1 MRDSSDLVGKT
12 LGTCTLE
19 KLIGQG
25 GMGAVYLAQQA
36 RPARNVAVKVLL
48 PNVSMNSKEY
58 EAFLVRFRREADV
71 IARLEHINI
80 VPIYEYGEQ
89 EGLAYLVMPYLSGGS
104 LRDLLAHRG
113 SISLT
118 ETATYLDQASSAL
131 AYAHAHGV
139 IHRDIKPNN
148 LLIHND
154 GRLVLADFG
163 IARIMQETGKTI
175 DSTLTSPSIFVG
187 TPNYMAPEM
196 VQGGPI
202 DHRVDIYE
210 LGIVL
215 FHMLSGR
222 VPFTGDNPLALAV
235 KHLQE
240 PLPRLHDTNPSIPP
254 AVDTVIQKATAKNP
268 QDRFMS
274 ALDLASAFRSA
285 ITTPNAPPMYAPP
298 PRQYEI
304 HSAPEAPVLEQARYA
319 NVTIGAKAA
328 SQNYPVTPQDDQRNA
343 SKHSLRPWLVLIALF
358 LVLALITGGVFVIKG
373 AFATQQPPATP
384 TPVVHTTPTITPTA
398 TSAPSPTPTP
408 TLSPSQQ
415 ATAVVQNYYDD
426 INNHNYQAAYNLLGS
441 NFQSSHP
448 YNQFASGYAN
458 TVHDNLTTGTVTAQ
472 SDGTFNVPATVIA
485 TENNTSGQG
494 THQSTY
500 QGYYIVG
507 QVNGTLKILSAN
519 ISQTA

>member
-1 MRDSSDLVGKT
+1 
-12 LGTCTLE
+12 
-19 KLIGQG
+19 
-25 GMGAVYLAQQA
+25 MGAVYLAQQA

-113 SISLT
+113 SISLS

-163 IARIMQETGKTI
+163 IARIMQDTGKTI
-175 DSTLTSPSIFVG
+175 DSTLTSPSIFIG

-240 PLPRLHDTNPSIPP
+240 PLPRLHDTNPSIPS
-254 AVDTVIQKATAKNP
+254 AVDTVIQKATAKRP
-268 QDRFMS
+268 EDRYMS
-274 ALDLASAFRSA
+274 ALDLASDFPLGYHYPQRLRRCMYRH
-285 ITTPNAPPMYAPP
+285 PP
-298 PRQYEI
+298 
-304 HSAPEAPVLEQARYA
+304 V
-319 NVTIGAKAA
+319 
-328 SQNYPVTPQDDQRNA
+328 RN
-343 SKHSLRPWLVLIALF
+343 R
-358 LVLALITGGVFVIKG
+358 
-373 AFATQQPPATP
+373 
-384 TPVVHTTPTITPTA
+384 
-398 TSAPSPTPTP
+398 
-408 TLSPSQQ
+408 
-415 ATAVVQNYYDD
+415 
-426 INNHNYQAAYNLLGS
+426 
-441 NFQSSHP
+441 
-448 YNQFASGYAN
+448 
-458 TVHDNLTTGTVTAQ
+458 
-472 SDGTFNVPATVIA
+472 
-485 TENNTSGQG
+485 
-494 THQSTY
+494 
-500 QGYYIVG
+500 
-507 QVNGTLKILSAN
+507 
-519 ISQTA
+519 

>member
-1 MRDSSDLVGKT
+1 MRDSSELVGKS

-19 KLIGQG
+19 RLIGQG

-80 VPIYEYGEQ
+80 MPIYEYGEQ
-89 EGLAYLVMPYLSGGS
+89 EGLAYLVMPYIAGGS

-113 SISLT
+113 SFSLT

-163 IARIMQETGKTI
+163 IARIMQDTGKTI
-175 DSTLTSPSIFVG
+175 DSTLTSPSIFIG

-196 VQGGPI
+196 VQGGPV

-254 AVDTVIQKATAKNP
+254 TVDTVIQKATAKKP
-268 QDRFMS
+268 EDRYMS
-274 ALDLASAFRSA
+274 ALDVASAFRSA
-285 ITTPNAPPMYAPP
+285 IATPNPPPVYVPS

-304 HSAPEAPVLEQARYA
+304 NTTPEPPIFEQAMYV
-319 NVTIGAKAA
+319 NSTNGAEAA
-328 SQNYPVTPQDDQRNA
+328 SQNYPVPPQTVPNNA
-343 SKHSLRPWLVLIALF
+343 PKRTLQPWLMLIALF

-384 TPVVHTTPTITPTA
+384 TPVVHTTPTVTPTA

-441 NFQSSHP
+441 NFQSTHP

-458 TVHDNLTTGTVTAQ
+458 TVHDNLTTGTVTTQ
-472 SDGTFNVPATVIA
+472 SDGTFNVPATIVA

-507 QVNGTLKILSAN
+507 QENGTLKILSAN
-519 ISQTA
+519 FSQTA